1 MLFFRAQIETMK
13 LLLDTHILLWWLNDD
28 EKLPEKTKYLI
39 EQPDNVVYV
48 SHISLW
54 EIQIKIMIGKLHAE
68 LSAIVEQLPKNNFLE
83 LASRTNHIITLS
95 QLPMHHQDPFDRM
108 LIAQAISEP
117 LNLITHDKNVALYSD
132 SIILV

>member
-1 MLFFRAQIETMK
+1 MK

-28 EKLPEKTKYLI
+28 EKLPEKAHQLI
-39 EQPDNVVYV
+39 SDADNTIYV

-54 EIQIKIMIGKLHAE
+54 EIQIKVMTGKLHAD
-68 LSAIVEQLPKNNFLE
+68 LKAIIAQLPVNNFLA
-83 LASRTNHIITLS
+83 LSSHADHIIALS
-95 QLPMHHQDPFDRM
+95 QLPPHHQDPFDRM

-117 LNLITHDKNVALYSD
+117 LHLLTHDKNVSLYGG